1 MVRLTPSCCSRRMP
15 LVCVCVFS
23 VKAQTT
29 HTSPVRAES
38 TAKEKRGGGTK
49 TMTQKRGGR
58 ENAEIFYAYGVGLL
72 RREVERRKKIGEPV
86 NKPSR
91 AGRRLQL
98 KVPVAVRQ
106 P

>member
-1 MVRLTPSCCSRRMP
+1 MLRLFCN
-15 LVCVCVFS
+15 
-23 VKAQTT
+23 VK
-29 HTSPVRAES
+29 
-38 TAKEKRGGGTK
+38 
-49 TMTQKRGGR
+49 
-58 ENAEIFYAYGVGLL
+58 YAYGVRLL

-98 KVPVAVRQ
+98 KVPVAVRL